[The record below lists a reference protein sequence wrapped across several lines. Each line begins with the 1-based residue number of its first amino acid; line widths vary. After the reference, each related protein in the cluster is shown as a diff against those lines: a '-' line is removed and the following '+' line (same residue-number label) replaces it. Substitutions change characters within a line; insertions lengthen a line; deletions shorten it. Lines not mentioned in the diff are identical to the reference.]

1 VEPFRLD
8 RQAKAFLAVLVIV
21 ALALIPLA
29 PFASLAFGA
38 LSLVVLC
45 VVLLMALARNRRL
58 FGPLTPAEGA
68 LAASAAVF
76 AVGGALVI
84 AYATIM
90 MGANNLMTLGQAML
104 PFRSATDTIPGDS
117 AVWFSDAETMREL
130 KEELAK
136 AGVPFGLQTREGK
149 EYVTW
154 SHKYEEKASVIRDS
168 LRGRVPASEPSPL
181 RPGRTMSFHNPSHH
195 DEFAAWLAS
204 RGIKSQTVEA
214 RGSRFLVWDDG
225 APDSDRLVSE
235 FMAERAKKCRE
246 EKKSAQALGTG
257 KCS

>member
-1 VEPFRLD
+1 MEPFRLD

-45 VVLLMALARNRRL
+45 IVLLMAFARNRRF
-58 FGPLTPAEGA
+58 FGPLTPGEGA
-68 LAASAAVF
+68 LVVSAAVF

-90 MGANNLMTLGQAML
+90 MGASNLMTLGQAML

-136 AGVPFGLQTREGK
+136 AGVPFGLQMREGK

-154 SHKYEEKASVIRDS
+154 SHKYEEKASAIRDS

-181 RPGRTMSFHNPSHH
+181 RPGRTMSFADPSHH
-195 DEFAAWLAS
+195 DEFAAWLAR
-204 RGIKSQTVEA
+204 RGIKSETVEA
-214 RGSRFLVWDDG
+214 RGGRYLVWDDG
-225 APDSDRLVSE
+225 AHDSEKLVNE
-235 FMAERAKKCRE
+235 FMLERAKRRRDQKQTA
-246 EKKSAQALGTG
+246 K
-257 KCS
+257 